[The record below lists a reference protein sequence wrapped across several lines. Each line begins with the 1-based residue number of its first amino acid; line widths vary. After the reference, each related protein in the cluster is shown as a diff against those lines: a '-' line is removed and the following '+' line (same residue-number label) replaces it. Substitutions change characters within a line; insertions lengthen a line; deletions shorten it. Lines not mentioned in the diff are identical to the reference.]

1 MRAEVFFGDI
11 IGCHIH
17 YSGWYELPVVR
28 AVVPFLGPDTVFVD
42 VGANIGQY
50 TLLASPFVRQVIA
63 FEPNPAT
70 YALLEGNV
78 RRNRLRNVSLYQ
90 AAVSS
95 SDGEAFIF
103 DSDPGNHGGA
113 SMQGAEGGKRI
124 TTRALDSV
132 LDERACKEGRLFLK
146 VDVEGAELDVL
157 RGAAPL
163 IEMCKPTILVEVLE
177 TNQNRFGRT
186 GADILDALRDHG
198 YSFQSVSEAG
208 LAPYDARYPNVL
220 ATVHGSPHSEESAS
234 RNRDLAYHATT
245 SRTPI
250 KSSPTQQ

>member
-113 SMQGAEGGKRI
+113 SMQGAEGGKGSQLAPS
-124 TTRALDSV
+124 TRFLTSAPARKGVSSSRWTSREPSWMFSV
-132 LDERACKEGRLFLK
+132 GRRRLSRCASRPFWSK
-146 VDVEGAELDVL
+146 FWK
-157 RGAAPL
+157 L
-163 IEMCKPTILVEVLE
+163 I
-177 TNQNRFGRT
+177 RT
-186 GADILDALRDHG
+186 G
-198 YSFQSVSEAG
+198 SAG
-208 LAPYDARYPNVL
+208 PAR
-220 ATVHGSPHSEESAS
+220 
-234 RNRDLAYHATT
+234 T
-245 SRTPI
+245 S
-250 KSSPTQQ
+250 